1 MKRKRNIVKA
11 YHLMGIG
18 ERATDIFLR
27 LDEKYGSHIAVAN
40 KIENRKRL
48 IEFWIKGLR
57 DPENGAEING

>member
-27 LDEKYGSHIAVAN
+27 LDKKYGSHVAVAN
-40 KIENRKRL
+40 AIENRKRL
-48 IEFWIKGLR
+48 FEFWIKGLP
-57 DPENGAEING
+57 DPRERS